1 MAATDTTT
9 KADEALK
16 CEGMTD
22 AQLAKAHAKFKE
34 LDADNSGY
42 LQGPEMKELADWIF
56 EAFGRG
62 HAATDAD
69 NKREDRLG
77 RTLMQRLDADGDGK
91 LTFEEFAHWYADSA
105 AQIDAFRTK
114 KHRSASADDAAMDC
128 ITGAD
133 DLDDDEDEMP
143 SLEDV
148 AAEEAKPEPVK
159 AAKQNRSEKKSRK
172 AMHKLGMKAVP
183 GIIRVT
189 VKKSKNILFV
199 ISKPDVFKSPASD
212 TYIIFGEAKIEDLS
226 AQAQSAA
233 AEQFRAP
240 EVTRNVDVDT
250 AEAPAA
256 APAAVDDGA
265 DDDEEVDA
273 TGVSD
278 RDIELVMSQTTCS
291 RAKAIKALKEND
303 CDIVNAIMELSM

>member
-1 MAATDTTT
+1 
-9 KADEALK
+9 
-16 CEGMTD
+16 
-22 AQLAKAHAKFKE
+22 
-34 LDADNSGY
+34 
-42 LQGPEMKELADWIF
+42 
-56 EAFGRG
+56 
-62 HAATDAD
+62 
-69 NKREDRLG
+69 
-77 RTLMQRLDADGDGK
+77 MQRLDADGDGK

-105 AQIDAFRTK
+105 TQIEAFQTK
-114 KHRSASADDAAMDC
+114 KHRSSSADDAAMDC

-212 TYIIFGEAKIEDLS
+212 TYVIFGEAKIEDLS

-240 EVTRNVDVDT
+240 EVTKVSD
-250 AEAPAA
+250 APAA
-256 APAAVDDGA
+256 ASVSAIA
-265 DDDEEVDA
+265 DDDGDEGDEAGVEE
-273 TGVSD
+273 SD
-278 RDIELVMSQTTCS
+278 IKLVMDQAQVNRS
-291 RAKAIKALKEND
+291 KAVKALKANKND
-303 CDIVNAIMELSM
+303 PVDAILALSE

>member
-1 MAATDTTT
+1 
-9 KADEALK
+9 
-16 CEGMTD
+16 
-22 AQLAKAHAKFKE
+22 
-34 LDADNSGY
+34 
-42 LQGPEMKELADWIF
+42 
-56 EAFGRG
+56 
-62 HAATDAD
+62 
-69 NKREDRLG
+69 
-77 RTLMQRLDADGDGK
+77 MQRLDADGDGK

-105 AQIDAFRTK
+105 TQIEAFQTK
-114 KHRSASADDAAMDC
+114 KHRSSSADDAAMDC

-172 AMHKLGMKAVP
+172 AMQKLGMKNVP

-212 TYIIFGEAKIEDLS
+212 TYVIFGEAKIEDLS

-250 AEAPAA
+250 ADEKAASAPV
-256 APAAVDDGA
+256 AVDDGA
-265 DDDEEVDA
+265 DDEDEEVDA